1 MADAVVDAAGLRKY
15 FSLVLGGDRVPYHK
29 PHPALVLHT
38 LKLVGVCAEQ
48 ALVVGDSSYDILM
61 AAGAG
66 VRSCGVTYGAQ
77 PAEALCAAGATYLI
91 VSMPELLPLIGL
103 GQESRRTRK

>member
-1 MADAVVDAAGLRKY
+1 
-15 FSLVLGGDRVPYHK
+15 
-29 PHPALVLHT
+29 
-38 LKLVGVCAEQ
+38 
-48 ALVVGDSSYDILM
+48 M